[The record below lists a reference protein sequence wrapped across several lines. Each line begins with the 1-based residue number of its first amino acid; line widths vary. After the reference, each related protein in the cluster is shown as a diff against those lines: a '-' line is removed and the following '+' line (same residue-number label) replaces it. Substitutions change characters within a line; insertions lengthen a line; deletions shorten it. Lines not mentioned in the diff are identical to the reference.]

1 MVGIHHLL
9 GDTDNVGV
17 VDTDLAQQLEV
28 VLLIHLLVDKVV
40 EGLSL
45 WDIGGVQPHDG
56 GEEGAVPGVHQ
67 VAGVIGG
74 GEGVEVVHRGHLV
87 LDGDRDAMA
96 VLHQLLDH
104 AVDQLY
110 LGELALIEEQAGGAL
125 GQEGVH
131 AQGQGRRAGEDGS
144 SPGGHPAAP
153 GALAVPAVEIPLR
166 HAHQQVQNQGRRHEY
181 AGAAQD
187 GLHVLLADAGGDDA
201 AQASAAHKGGK
212 DRGAD
217 GVDCG
222 NADAG
227 EDDGGGDGDLH
238 MDEAVGT
245 GHAHAP
251 ARLDQVLR
259 HLVQPQAGPR

>member
-1 MVGIHHLL
+1 MSTGLATWEVQAVGLHHGTELHVARVGEEVLLSAEAQLSGDGHQVADGLRVVGIHHLL

-110 LGELALIEEQAGGAL
+110 LGELALIEEQAGGCSWA
-125 GQEGVH
+125 
-131 AQGQGRRAGEDGS
+131 GRRTRTGPGPPHRRGRQLPGRPSCGPWGAGC
-144 SPGGHPAAP
+144 PG
-153 GALAVPAVEIPLR
+153 
-166 HAHQQVQNQGRRHEY
+166 
-181 AGAAQD
+181 
-187 GLHVLLADAGGDDA
+187 
-201 AQASAAHKGGK
+201 
-212 DRGAD
+212 
-217 GVDCG
+217 C
-222 NADAG
+222 
-227 EDDGGGDGDLH
+227 
-238 MDEAVGT
+238 
-245 GHAHAP
+245 
-251 ARLDQVLR
+251 
-259 HLVQPQAGPR
+259 